1 MKKLLLILILI
12 VFGCKDTEETE
23 SIKVQEQGK
32 EKEENKRKEKKEKT
46 TTYADMVL
54 ELDAEKLALLSI
66 IKKIPNDT
74 LHLVLKDYIDKT
86 FPLVTDA
93 SKVDKIIDDISQ
105 KYHIPKVK
113 IASIVFS
120 YNYEML
126 TKDEIEQSAIENE
139 QDNNQE

>member
-1 MKKLLLILILI
+1 MKNLLLILFLI
-12 VFGCKDTEETE
+12 VFGCKDKEETE
-23 SIKVQEQGK
+23 SIKIQEQGK
-32 EKEENKRKEKKEKT
+32 EKGENKRKEKKEKI

-54 ELDAEKLALLSI
+54 VMDAEKLALLSI

-86 FPLVTDA
+86 FPMVTDA
-93 SKVDKIIDDISQ
+93 FKVDKIIDTISQ
-105 KYHIPKVK
+105 KYHISKVK

>member
-23 SIKVQEQGK
+23 SIKMQEQENEKGK
-32 EKEENKRKEKKEKT
+32 NKRKDKKEKT

-54 ELDAEKLALLSI
+54 KLDAEKLALLSI

-86 FPLVTDA
+86 FPLVTDVA
-93 SKVDKIIDDISQ
+93 KIDKIIDNISQ
-105 KYHIPKVK
+105 KYHISKVK